1 MTAQEVKYSNFFET
15 TLNGIVAGS
24 ATAMTLNEAPTS
36 NGSTNIEAPY
46 YLVIDP
52 DNENAREV
60 VEVTA
65 SSGTSITAMT
75 RDKEGR
81 HASDPDHSDGT
92 TVRMAVIKEMFED
105 IHDRIDVGLVN
116 ENLFRNGN
124 CLAHQ
129 NSEPAAG
136 SYTLTSSFAQVP
148 IDGWYGKTTSAA
160 SISTQESGIASGSMD
175 DRPFDA
181 PLRFLDVSSGGTFN
195 QTFIV
200 QPIANQPYLYRRQMT
215 LSCWFRSSSASK
227 PAIQGH
233 YSFNYTIGDDT
244 SGSGDLGGAVT
255 ATSEWQ
261 KFEHTFTWDPGT
273 YGAGSSTSTYED
285 HEEGYFGF
293 KITQGTGTGGDIKI
307 TGMKLEL
314 GTVAT
319 QNTEIKAEE
328 VNECEKFIKRY
339 GRNFAAS
346 SNDLVIATG
355 VATSTTAYKVFM
367 PITPMWTNKIDN
379 IVLGITGTLEIAGA
393 SYEEDVTSVTFPNY
407 SGASGNASS
416 YPGMIMITG
425 TISSGTFTSGEFL
438 ELRAANNRG
447 FITVDAESFLL
458 P

>member
-36 NGSTNIEAPY
+36 DGSNNITAPY

-52 DNENAREV
+52 DNETAREV

-75 RDKEGR
+75 RDVEGR

-92 TVRMAVIKEMFED
+92 TVRMAVVKEMFED

-124 CLAHQ
+124 CLAQQ
-129 NSEPAAG
+129 NSNPAAG
-136 SYTLTSSFAQVP
+136 SYTLTSSYAQVP

-160 SISTQESGIASGSMD
+160 SVSTQESGIASGTMD
-175 DRPFDA
+175 DRPFEA
-181 PLRFLDVSSGGTFN
+181 PLRTLFISSGGTFN

-200 QPIANQPYLYRRQMT
+200 QPIANQPFLYRRTMT
-215 LSCWFRSSSASK
+215 LSCWFKSTSSSK

-233 YSFNYTIGDDT
+233 YDFSYTIGDVT
-244 SGSGDLGGAVT
+244 SGGGDLGTAVT
-255 ATSEWQ
+255 STSEWQ
-261 KFEHTFTWDPGT
+261 KFEHTFQWDPGT
-273 YGAGSSTSTYED
+273 YGAGSSTATFED
-285 HEEGYFGF
+285 HEEGVFGF
-293 KITQGTGTGGDIKI
+293 KITQGTGTGGDIQI

-314 GTVAT
+314 GTVST

-328 VNECEKFIKRY
+328 VNECEKFFKRY
-339 GRNFAAS
+339 GRNFAS
-346 SNDLVIATG
+346 STNDLVIATG

-367 PITPMWTNKIDN
+367 PITPMWTNKIGN
-379 IVLGITGTLEIAGA
+379 IDLGITGTLEIAGA
-393 SYEEDVTSVTFPNY
+393 SYEEDVTSVTFPSY
-407 SGASGNASS
+407 AGTAGNGMSN
-416 YPGMIMITG
+416 PGMITITG
-425 TISSGTFTSGEFL
+425 TISSGTFTSGEFV

-447 FITVDAESFLL
+447 FITVDAESFLI